1 MTLSSIGG
9 ADVRPSRLIL
19 AVVTVGRYTCAAP
32 ILEIC
37 RILHDRGH
45 RIELA
50 CLEGW
55 QRLTAPHPFV
65 SKTHVVGRDLT
76 VEEDEAVYRL
86 LDESGIRSP
95 KERMKMFQGF
105 NIMFGWWGETYA
117 NIKSLCQAQQP
128 DFIFAD
134 DLADACVDIA
144 SELHIPLA
152 TLAPQLNPSI
162 CPAPYVPG
170 TPGYQLKHLTN
181 EHASLWDR
189 MMEELCRRNLISA
202 AKPFNTELME
212 MRKRAAVSL
221 GPALPKPRYL
231 CFVNSFFGL
240 EVPKDLPPLV
250 RLVGPILAEVW
261 PPLSESPDV
270 EAFLEQHQRV
280 LYVAFGTHIVTPG
293 LRMRRLID
301 GIDAAM
307 DAGLLD
313 GVVWAMKN
321 VKANIEETTTTDPR
335 LDYKT
340 ILANRNP
347 HWLIQGWV
355 PQRAVLAHPS
365 VCLFLSHCGASSTAE
380 TVFHGV
386 PVLAM
391 PGYGDQLGHSM
402 RLEAAGA
409 GLRLDKHRFS
419 AQDVEICITRIAK
432 EEAASFARNV
442 LRLRRIAHANSQ
454 RKHEAAHMVEELLYD
469 HELRFQ
475 IPPHGQE
482 WASDGVNNVYERS
495 VRGRE
500 LQPCHL
506 ETSDMRMSWIKRDNL
521 DVWILYYVYLPFLLL
536 ASFFDRER
544 R

>member
-1 MTLSSIGG
+1 
-9 ADVRPSRLIL
+9 
-19 AVVTVGRYTCAAP
+19 
-32 ILEIC
+32 
-37 RILHDRGH
+37 
-45 RIELA
+45 
-50 CLEGW
+50 
-55 QRLTAPHPFV
+55 
-65 SKTHVVGRDLT
+65 
-76 VEEDEAVYRL
+76 
-86 LDESGIRSP
+86 
-95 KERMKMFQGF
+95 MKMFQGF

-134 DLADACVDIA
+134 DLADACVDVA

-162 CPAPYVPG
+162 CPIPYVP
-170 TPGYQLKHLTN
+170 
-181 EHASLWDR
+181 
-189 MMEELCRRNLISA
+189 
-202 AKPFNTELME
+202 ELMA

-231 CFVNSFFGL
+231 FFVNSFFGL
-240 EVPKDLPPLV
+240 EVPKGLPPLV
-250 RLVGPILAEVW
+250 RLIGPILAEGW
-261 PPLSESPDV
+261 ASLSQYPDA
-270 EAFLEQHQRV
+270 EAFLQQHQRV
-280 LYVAFGTHIVTPG
+280 LYAAFGTHIVTPG
-293 LRMRRLID
+293 PWLRRLID

-321 VKANIEETTTTDPR
+321 VKANIEETTIADSR
-335 LDYKT
+335 LDYKR

-380 TVFHGV
+380 AVFHGV

-391 PGYGDQLGHSM
+391 PGYGHQLGHSM

-409 GLRLDKHRFS
+409 ALRLDKHRFS
-419 AQDVEICITRIAK
+419 AHDVESCITRIAK
-432 EEAASFARNV
+432 EEAVSFARNV
-442 LRLRRIAHANSQ
+442 LRLRRIAHANSE
-454 RKHEAAHMVEELLYD
+454 RKPEAAHMIEELLYD
-469 HELRFQ
+469 HELRFE
-475 IPPHGQE
+475 IPPRGQE
-482 WASDGVNNVYERS
+482 WASDDVNNVDKRS

-506 ETSDMRMSWIKRDNL
+506 ETSDMRMSWIKRNNL
-521 DVWILYYVYLPFLLL
+521 DVWILYYMYSQFLLL
-536 ASFFDRER
+536 ASFFELEQR
-544 R
+544 